1 MYVKLSGNFNLDV
14 CEMNEM
20 AFFSVSFLSVNTF
33 TTLKKSSKSCPPLI
47 WTFELKF
54 KYFKLSKFFN
64 IWVKATK
71 NFRRYI
77 EETYFH
83 EKNLI
88 SLFFRLSKPV
98 LAAELTKSFVFLLFS
113 PIWLLWCHWL
123 LPEQLSSIHWLRYVV
138 LFPYI
143 WFQRYQLYLLDLH
156 QMFQKMPNSVTMK
169 LKINFLFRKNTERS
183 LHIFWIVL

>member
-1 MYVKLSGNFNLDV
+1 
-14 CEMNEM
+14 MNEM

-33 TTLKKSSKSCPPLI
+33 TSLKKSSKSCPHLI

-64 IWVKATK
+64 IWVKVTK
-71 NFRRYI
+71 NFRRSI

-83 EKNLI
+83 EKNLAGAI
-88 SLFFRLSKPV
+88 LFFFFMLFFRLSRPV

-123 LPEQLSSIHWLRYVV
+123 LPEQLSSIHWLRYVIRLLTFDFRVTNFPV
-138 LFPYI
+138 L
-143 WFQRYQLYLLDLH
+143 
-156 QMFQKMPNSVTMK
+156 
-169 LKINFLFRKNTERS
+169 
-183 LHIFWIVL
+183 IFAKF

>member
-1 MYVKLSGNFNLDV
+1 
-14 CEMNEM
+14 M

-33 TTLKKSSKSCPPLI
+33 TSLKKSSKSCPHLI

-64 IWVKATK
+64 IWVKVTK
-71 NFRRYI
+71 NFRRSI

-83 EKNLI
+83 EKKLI
-88 SLFFRLSKPV
+88 SFFFRLSRPV

-113 PIWLLWCHWL
+113 PTWLLWCHWL

-138 LFPYI
+138 
-143 WFQRYQLYLLDLH
+143 YLLT
-156 QMFQKMPNSVTMK
+156 FEFSVINFTILICAKLFKNAKLLKSITMN
-169 LKINFLFRKNTERS
+169 LIINFLFRKNTKRS
-183 LHIFWIVL
+183 LYIFWIVL